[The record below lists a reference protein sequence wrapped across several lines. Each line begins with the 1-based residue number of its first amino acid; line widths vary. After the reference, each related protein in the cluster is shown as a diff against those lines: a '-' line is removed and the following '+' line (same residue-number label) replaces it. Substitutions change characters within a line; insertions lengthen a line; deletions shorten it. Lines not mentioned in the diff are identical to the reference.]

1 MSELVVLAAPLDG
14 TTEGRLVIR
23 GGLRD
28 TTLGSE
34 AEMAELYTLRCTER
48 APHARCSGGRV
59 ELAYPPLAVSA
70 RKHLD
75 VITLN
80 GSIRWQ
86 IGVVGGI
93 VDVRADL
100 TAAAVRSIDV
110 DGCTVRTSLDLP
122 HPDGTLPI
130 RLGGVN
136 DAIIRRPIGV
146 PVRVRIGRLADC
158 TTVDAQTLA
167 AAVGPAT
174 ISSPGFDR
182 ARHRVDISVDTAAD
196 LTVTTTGA
204 TGPAHLGPAD
214 VLLAAKTWFARLGV
228 SGVLWPSFAI
238 A

>member
-28 TTLGSE
+28 TTLRSD
-34 AEMAELYTLRCTER
+34 AELAELYTVRCTER
-48 APHARCSGGRV
+48 APHAQCSGGTV

-70 RKHLD
+70 RKHSD
-75 VITLN
+75 GITLN

-110 DGCTVRTSLDLP
+110 DGGTARTSVDLP
-122 HPDGTLPI
+122 HPDGTLPV
-130 RLGGVN
+130 RLGDVS
-136 DAIIRRPIGV
+136 DTIIRRPIGV
-146 PVRVRIGRLADC
+146 PVRVRIRRRAGC
-158 TTVDAQTLA
+158 TTVDAHALA
-167 AAVGPAT
+167 AGTGLAT
-174 ISSPGFDR
+174 LTSPGFDR
-182 ARHRVDISVDTAAD
+182 ALHRVDVSVETAAS

-204 TGPAHLGPAD
+204 TGSVHPGQAD
-214 VLLAAKTWFARLGV
+214 VLLAANTWFARVGV
-228 SGVLWPSFAI
+228 GGVLWPSLEI
-238 A
+238 E